1 MCRFL
6 VDTVKLAMEVP
17 RGARTIASV
26 LNPQENPA
34 PLVTKEVIERSVRM
48 FMQEDGGFAVRENM
62 QKMSTSARN
71 AVQPGGTSTRNFET
85 YISLLHMKASALTR
99 RLDENRPL
107 EESLPQM

>member
-6 VDTVKLAMEVP
+6 VDTAKLAIEVP

-26 LNPQENPA
+26 IDNKENPS

-48 FMQEDGGFAVRENM
+48 LMQEDGGFAVRENM
-62 QKMSTSARN
+62 RKMKTSAQK
-71 AVQPGGTSTRNFET
+71 AVQPGGTSRRNVET
-85 YISLLHMKASALTR
+85 YVSLLHMKAAALTR